1 MCRKPIVSVGGG
13 ESNNVYGIEPN
24 LPNHR
29 TVPVNICTNVMKN
42 KFQKHYN
49 SIARN
54 KNNTL
59 RTVTI
64 ILLQSIINH

>member
-1 MCRKPIVSVGGG
+1 MSVGGG
-13 ESNNVYGIEPN
+13 ESNNVNGIEPK

-29 TVPVNICTNVMKN
+29 TVSVNICISVMKN
-42 KFQKHYN
+42 EFHKHYN
-49 SIARN
+49 SIVRN